1 MSPLPGLLAAARLAL
16 RQFLNGPRKWLLLL
30 LGAVFPGIISIF
42 AFAVEHG
49 PVNPFLQIFD
59 GIYFSVIL
67 LLIALLGA
75 TSGFSGDAEDGTV
88 VYLFTRPTPRW
99 AIVVGKWLGTLLPLI
114 VLTLVP
120 VFVSW
125 GLAQHRPGDDSAS
138 ADADEPAAMVP
149 TGDGKPPGT
158 GAPNRT
164 SGAPRP
170 RTVHETPGVKDLA
183 LVSFATALSTLEFGT
198 LFFALGVVL
207 GRPYVVGLCYS
218 VLFELILGI
227 TPFKMWVLS
236 KMLRGA
242 VFRILTPVPRF
253 WEGALENLP
262 SATVCAIGLVVV
274 PVASL
279 ALAMIVVGHKSYL
292 SKAD

>member
-1 MSPLPGLLAAARLAL
+1 MSPLPGLLAAARLAF
-16 RQFLNGPRKWLLLL
+16 RQFMNGPRKWLLLL

-49 PVNPFLQIFD
+49 PVNPFLQIFE

-99 AIVVGKWLGTLLPLI
+99 AIVLGKWLGTIPPLVALSLL
-114 VLTLVP
+114 P

-125 GLAQHRPGDDSAS
+125 GLAQHTPAETSVAE
-138 ADADEPAAMVP
+138 EPAAMRP
-149 TGDGKPPGT
+149 QGDDRKPGT

-164 SGAPRP
+164 AAPPRP
-170 RTVHETPGVKDLA
+170 KAVHEIPGAKDLA
-183 LVSFATALSTLEFGT
+183 LVSFATALSALEFGT
-198 LFFALGVVL
+198 LFFAFGVVI

-218 VLFELILGI
+218 VLFELIMGL
-227 TPFKMWVLS
+227 TPFKMWVLA

-253 WEGALENLP
+253 WEGALEDLP
-262 SATVCAIGLVVV
+262 SATVCIIGLIVV

-279 ALAMIVVGHKSYL
+279 AISAIVVGHKAYL
-292 SKAD
+292 AKAD

>member
-1 MSPLPGLLAAARLAL
+1 MSPLPGLLASARLAL

-42 AFAVEHG
+42 AFAVEQG

-88 VYLFTRPTPRW
+88 VYLFTRPTSRW
-99 AIVVGKWLGTLLPLI
+99 AIVLGKWLGTIPPLI
-114 VLTLVP
+114 LLSLVP
-120 VFVSW
+120 VLVSW
-125 GLAQHRPGDDSAS
+125 VLAQHKPGDESKSSETAGS
-138 ADADEPAAMVP
+138 SELRS
-149 TGDGKPPGT
+149 TGDANKPGT

-164 SGAPRP
+164 SAPPRP
-170 RTVHETPGVKDLA
+170 RAIHETPGAKELA
-183 LVSFATALSTLEFGT
+183 LISFATALSTLEFGT
-198 LFFALGVVL
+198 LFYALGVVI

-218 VLFELILGI
+218 VLFELILGL

-242 VFRILTPVPRF
+242 VFRIPTPIPRF
-253 WEGALENLP
+253 WQGALENLP
-262 SATVCAIGLVVV
+262 SATVCTIGLLVV

-279 ALAMIVVGHKSYL
+279 AIAMIVVGQKSYL
-292 SKAD
+292 AKAD

>member
-1 MSPLPGLLAAARLAL
+1 MSPLPGLLASARLAL
-16 RQFLNGPRKWLLLL
+16 RQFMNGPRKWLLLL
-30 LGAVFPGIISIF
+30 LGAVFPGIIAIF

-49 PVNPFLQIFD
+49 PVNPFLQVFE
-59 GIYFSVIL
+59 GIYLSVIL

-99 AIVVGKWLGTLLPLI
+99 AIVMGKWLGTVPPLVALALL
-114 VLTLVP
+114 P

-125 GLAQHRPGDDSAS
+125 GLAQSSPADSS
-138 ADADEPAAMVP
+138 GSVADERAAMRP
-149 TGDGKPPGT
+149 EGGGSAPGT
-158 GAPNRT
+158 GAPNR
-164 SGAPRP
+164 SSAPPRG
-170 RTVHETPGVKDLA
+170 RTVREIPGAKDLA
-183 LVSFATALSTLEFGT
+183 LVSFATAVSVLEFGT
-198 LFFALGVVL
+198 LFFALGVVV

-218 VLFELILGI
+218 VLFELILSL

-242 VFRILTPVPRF
+242 VFRIPTPVPRF
-253 WEGALENLP
+253 WEGALEDLP
-262 SATVCAIGLVVV
+262 SATVCVIGLVVV

-279 ALAMIVVGHKSYL
+279 AVATIVVGHKSYL
-292 SKAD
+292 AKAD